1 MAKAVLVMDMP
12 EQVCQKCTLCYETEN
27 DDEYLCCATGKLV
40 PDGAKPDWCP
50 LRELPEK
57 IPELKSGYEEIS
69 KSIHRDGWNA
79 CFGKVTNDIT
89 IYHFYRQIIIDTFK
103 AVKILFTD
111 TKRPSFWFPPSSFT
125 FCKKII
131 HS

>member
-12 EQVCQKCTLCYETEN
+12 ESCKKCVFCRGLNACKLKK
-27 DDEYLCCATGKLV
+27 YLVGDRICTIYTVDKQIMEG
-40 PDGAKPDWCP
+40 GKPDWCP

-79 CFGKVTNDIT
+79 CLDEILGGKDDGATV
-89 IYHFYRQIIIDTFK
+89 
-103 AVKILFTD
+103 
-111 TKRPSFWFPPSSFT
+111 
-125 FCKKII
+125 
-131 HS
+131 